1 MTQQTTV
8 IVDLVMYTGCDFA
21 QTFVLEDNLSSTLK
35 NTTGYTACAQMRRF
49 ETASAA
55 ATFNVDFSSDRAQGK
70 LELSLTSTTTQTLKP
85 GKYFYDVIL
94 KDDSNI
100 KERIVE
106 GTVTVKK
113 AVTRLY

>member
-1 MTQQTTV
+1 MAQQTTFV
-8 IVDLVMYTGCDFA
+8 VDLLMYTGCDFT
-21 QTFVLEDNLSSTLK
+21 QTFVLEDTVSNALK

-49 ETASAA
+49 ETASTA
-55 ATFNVDFSSDRAQGK
+55 ATFNTDFSTDRAQGR
-70 LELSLTSTTTQTLKP
+70 LEIALTKAVTQNLKP

-94 KDDSNI
+94 KDASNI

-106 GTVTVKK
+106 GTITVKK